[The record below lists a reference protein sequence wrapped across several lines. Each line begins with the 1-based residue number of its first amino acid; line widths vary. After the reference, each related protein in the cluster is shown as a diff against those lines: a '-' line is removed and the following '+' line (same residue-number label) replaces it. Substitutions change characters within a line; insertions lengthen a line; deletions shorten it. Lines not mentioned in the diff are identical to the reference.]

1 MPFNVSQQVLAFHP
15 VARELRT
22 GTLLTTYADQ
32 YHVQFHNIELGVHC
46 LPDTVL
52 IPISTN
58 DFFMTTCGDSL
69 SGPEVIVPGLEH
81 LESVDFERTT
91 YTDDNLQ
98 AMSLLV
104 MFAER

>member
-1 MPFNVSQQVLAFHP
+1 M
-15 VARELRT
+15 
-22 GTLLTTYADQ
+22 
-32 YHVQFHNIELGVHC
+32 
-46 LPDTVL
+46 PDTVL
-52 IPISTN
+52 IPISSN
-58 DFFMTTCGDSL
+58 DFYMTTCADSL